1 MNRVNLKNPHS
12 FNTEDDMLDFINQHN
27 MVLERYRHKVDNQEA
42 IIEVLRENIS
52 DLIKVI
58 NSQEQA
64 TDLTDKLME
73 QEFPLFQ
80 KLLEADLGG
89 KF

>member
-1 MNRVNLKNPHS
+1 MNKINLKNPEF
-12 FNTEDDMLDFINQHN
+12 FNSEEDMFDFINQHN
-27 MVLERYRHKVDNQEA
+27 MVVDRYRRKVDNQEA

-73 QEFPLFQ
+73 QDFPIFQ
-80 KLLEADLGG
+80 KLLDADLGG